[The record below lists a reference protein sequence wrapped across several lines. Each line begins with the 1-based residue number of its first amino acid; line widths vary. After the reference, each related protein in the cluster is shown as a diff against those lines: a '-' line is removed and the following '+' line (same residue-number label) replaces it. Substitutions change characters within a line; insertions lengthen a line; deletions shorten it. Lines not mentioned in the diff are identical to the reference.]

1 MHMRPGISLI
11 LLLLF
16 ASSPATA
23 AVRHHGPHVHG
34 QANLEVAVDGPAVE
48 VQLSAP
54 GIGILDFEH
63 PVRDAGERRRLDAA
77 VATLRGAGWL
87 QFPVAAA
94 CSLRSAQVTTEGY
107 AVAMA
112 DPDEPGHSHA
122 EFHARYAFHCAQPA
136 RLDHLQVLLPQR
148 FPGLHTVLVDVATAA
163 GQGRTEVVPGQTRVK
178 LPE

>member
-1 MHMRPGISLI
+1 MRPGIPLI
-11 LLLLF
+11 LLLLS

-23 AVRHHGPHVHG
+23 AIRHHGPHVHG
-34 QANLEVAVDGPAVE
+34 QANLEVAVDGTAVD

-63 PVRDAGERRRLDAA
+63 PTRDAGERKRLDAA

-107 AVAMA
+107 DVAMA

-122 EFHARYAFHCAQPA
+122 EFHARYAFDCTQPA

>member
-1 MHMRPGISLI
+1 MC
-11 LLLLF
+11 LF
-16 ASSPATA
+16 ASSPAAA

-34 QANLEVAVDGPAVE
+34 QANLEVAVDGTAVD

-63 PVRDAGERRRLDAA
+63 PARDAGERQRLAAA
-77 VATLRGAGWL
+77 VATLRSAGWL
-87 QFPVAAA
+87 QFPVAAT

-107 AVAMA
+107 DVAMA
-112 DPDEPGHSHA
+112 DPDEPGHTHA
-122 EFHARYAFHCAQPA
+122 EFHAHYAFDCAQPA

-148 FPGLHTVLVDVATAA
+148 FPWLHTVLVDVTTAA
-163 GQGRTEVVPGQTRVK
+163 GQGRTEVVAGQPQVK

>member
-1 MHMRPGISLI
+1 MRPGIPLI
-11 LLLLF
+11 LLCLF
-16 ASSPATA
+16 ASSPAAA

-34 QANLEVAVDGPAVE
+34 QANLEVAVDGTAVD

-63 PVRDAGERRRLDAA
+63 PARDAGERQRLQAA
-77 VATLRGAGWL
+77 VATLRAAGWL

-107 AVAMA
+107 DVAMA

-122 EFHARYAFHCAQPA
+122 EFHAHYAFDCARPA
-136 RLDHLQVLLPQR
+136 RLDHLLVLLPQR
-148 FPGLHTVLVDVATAA
+148 FPGLHTAVVDVATAA
-163 GQGRTEVVPGQTRVK
+163 GQGRAEVVAGQARVT
-178 LPE
+178 LPQ